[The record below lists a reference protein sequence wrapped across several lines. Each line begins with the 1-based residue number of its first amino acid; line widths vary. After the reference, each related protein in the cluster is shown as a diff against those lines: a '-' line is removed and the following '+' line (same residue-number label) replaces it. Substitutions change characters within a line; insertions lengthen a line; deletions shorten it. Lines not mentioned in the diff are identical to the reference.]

1 MDFIL
6 KPVISCAGDENLL
19 PYFESRCLSTLGSQQ
34 VVWKHPKLSMV
45 HSVRLG
51 ACFTRFRVSQ
61 LQSNV
66 KVLSSGRPIRPVG
79 TFQPLLYI
87 YVTSNDV
94 SHYTSHGGRNAIG
107 SWLGHLR
114 ARNVFD
120 WLIIMVNSDP
130 QYNTPKILQK
140 SNVLDKIKSDFNVRT
155 GDRQFLEVPAP
166 NSAEEKLF
174 NESWNQLTYLVRKS
188 IISACMSIIV
198 DYDVHL
204 QMLTDSCSTFTW
216 DYFEYLDRKEEL
228 AHMYLFLGGHE
239 HALHEYRE
247 ATELLSKCIQASTQ
261 QGSKRPQWLDRLT
274 QLSSSNEVSH
284 YVCDYSLDVTNTEI
298 KQSSRLKNRNATLFE
313 LKNYLLSRQASILCI
328 CDRLNEFPALAY
340 HTICSTLT
348 EINIL
353 NVIINDSLINQQSTR
368 DSIQQQ
374 QQYDLVDQLEIETD
388 QTKADQIQLDHS
400 ILFAH
405 NHLIPLFTSSIIYS
419 QIFTAIGQTLIGFLK
434 LIHCPKRAY
443 EIVYDLADFLF
454 SQGAHESASWLYE
467 SLINHY
473 DESSWIGLVTST
485 RICLAWCFHSLCV
498 KKHFETKEDYEI
510 ARKYIQICFI
520 LAGTKCSILRIAAIH
535 VYNKIQFWYQ
545 TINFTEILSIPTFN
559 DSINPNYWW
568 EEAVEFRNSLLS
580 YHQYVILDPYQ
591 MSPLFRLKSIEL
603 EGVCNCGYQLIF
615 IQLKSNSDRT
625 FKASVHISGSEP
637 SYIDWQTL
645 LNPNEFLPYH
655 VMDKTNQLSMPQLD
669 SQLHLINLTTAP
681 SISVVKS
688 LAGSNVHNPITI
700 GSSNNNNR
708 NSNNN
713 SSGSH
718 KVISRGQYS
727 ISSEKNSIQYNKY
740 HLPTTEM
747 TASIRRS
754 YSSIPD
760 SSKEYLNR
768 NLALKGNQLRISK
781 MNSQSRL
788 GSLLNVAASLASRPA
803 WKSQDTIGVMSD
815 EHNNTPMSTPH
826 IIRNGRM
833 IRIPSDGLIEPNI
846 HSSVQISRQHSL
858 CSTKKRSRLS
868 FSINGKHDM
877 FGNENTE
884 SSTPVS
890 TKNPLFILNHEESF
904 VMIKPGL
911 NKLSFIANVP
921 GFLIPEQIFINC
933 LDEINTEFKEA
944 SREQQSMEPSNN
956 SRSEV
961 NFVSDIDS
969 DVFGSS
975 WRDTAMMKALLPKPE
990 ISVLNNSGDKRY
1002 PVVFGTCQ
1010 PIPVRLRLGKLG
1022 LPEDCK
1028 LSTSLYRI
1036 CSNNKNFVFNTKP
1049 ENTHINVKKT
1059 NSMKTYNNTN
1069 GNDGNETMFN
1079 NQTSITVDS
1088 SYEIRNQYSAN
1099 DYSLISNSLDNHH
1112 QDEHLH
1118 KKHQTLFS
1126 QFILEDG
1133 PVDFIREY
1141 NSLSQSLECKMNHPI
1156 PTFPPGCCL
1165 QLSRPLYLSAT
1176 SCNDQFA
1183 LSMPSGHYCILP
1195 VDIIK
1200 PLGFNLNIFPLP
1212 KTYVIFSLN
1221 ITCVDSD
1228 PDSTITPE
1236 VYYSQNLLC
1245 KYPVTFELSN
1255 MRFYICASK
1264 LYLSRRLALSS
1275 SFSNG
1280 QHQLYNRQ
1288 LKSRSH
1294 VSMEDNRQIAGDFTK
1309 NDVHETGSTDKLHD
1323 TINES
1328 IESLT
1333 GDLLDNRI
1341 TKAYVTH
1348 LTPFSIPW
1356 RFKSLEYNNFMKL
1369 CKESHCQP
1377 IGRFECTMNRIGN
1390 VKKIN
1395 QDIRV
1400 DCVIGQQI

>member
-353 NVIINDSLINQQSTR
+353 NIQTDQLFHAVWILCICLNTLTNIRLDSDRSMDDVNKSIIELLDTAFSCNNILENINFTRLSKLSFHRSSSSSSSSSSTHSPSSTPTITTQSVFIDANKDSNVTIWYMSHLVDKIFTHFRCHEYQLLRNISPLSPINNVTSSTENSSIIHKLSSIKINENDTFCSENYSVELWLIIFNYIKQIGQLIGLWCIKSNLPIHREKYSLLNKVINDSLINQQSTR

-688 LAGSNVHNPITI
+688 LA
-700 GSSNNNNR
+700 
-708 NSNNN
+708 
-713 SSGSH
+713 
-718 KVISRGQYS
+718 
-727 ISSEKNSIQYNKY
+727 
-740 HLPTTEM
+740 
-747 TASIRRS
+747 
-754 YSSIPD
+754 
-760 SSKEYLNR
+760 
-768 NLALKGNQLRISK
+768 
-781 MNSQSRL
+781 
-788 GSLLNVAASLASRPA
+788 
-803 WKSQDTIGVMSD
+803 
-815 EHNNTPMSTPH
+815 
-826 IIRNGRM
+826 
-833 IRIPSDGLIEPNI
+833 EPNI

-1212 KTYVIFSLN
+1212 KT
-1221 ITCVDSD
+1221 
-1228 PDSTITPE
+1228 
-1236 VYYSQNLLC
+1236 
-1245 KYPVTFELSN
+1245 
-1255 MRFYICASK
+1255 
-1264 LYLSRRLALSS
+1264 
-1275 SFSNG
+1275 
-1280 QHQLYNRQ
+1280 
-1288 LKSRSH
+1288 
-1294 VSMEDNRQIAGDFTK
+1294 
-1309 NDVHETGSTDKLHD
+1309 
-1323 TINES
+1323 
-1328 IESLT
+1328 
-1333 GDLLDNRI
+1333 
-1341 TKAYVTH
+1341 
-1348 LTPFSIPW
+1348 
-1356 RFKSLEYNNFMKL
+1356 
-1369 CKESHCQP
+1369 
-1377 IGRFECTMNRIGN
+1377 
-1390 VKKIN
+1390 
-1395 QDIRV
+1395 
-1400 DCVIGQQI
+1400 